1 MPIRGS
7 RFSRFLDMLPF
18 VFVQNPLSL
27 HVKLIFSFSI
37 HLLLYPIS
45 LEVRSTRSSH
55 QIFSAPSFV
64 TVLAPLSIFYP
75 HILFLLATSL
85 DSFFS
90 SCSMLCKKE
99 LSKEEYIMYYDEY
112 IFVEFF
118 CFNVNL
124 WLCRKILIWCID
136 NPHITRYFY
145 NTILIFSI

>member
-7 RFSRFLDMLPF
+7 RFSRFLDFLPF
-18 VFVQNPLSL
+18 VFVQNLLSPRI
-27 HVKLIFSFSI
+27 KLVFPFAI

-55 QIFSAPSFV
+55 QIFFAPPFV
-64 TVLAPLSIFYP
+64 TDLAPLSTFYSY
-75 HILFLLATSL
+75 ILFLLAISL
-85 DSFFS
+85 DFFS
-90 SCSMLCKKE
+90 CSILCKKE

-112 IFVEFF
+112 IFVESF

-124 WLCRKILIWCID
+124 WLCRRILIWRID
-136 NPHITRYFY
+136 NPHTTRYFY